1 MRRGLTLDAAS
12 RQIGVNPR
20 TGRRRIAAAMSH
32 YGVSTLFALG
42 AAWAADGA
50 HTTRAR

>member
-1 MRRGLTLDAAS
+1 MRQGVTLDAAS
-12 RQIGVNPR
+12 RRLGINPR
-20 TGRRRIAAAMSH
+20 TGRRRIAAAMEQ

-50 HTTRAR
+50 PTAR